1 MIRKADKKT
10 EIVAARLPVEM
21 HKRLLK
27 CAKRKQEKPSDII
40 RRALASYFVQ
50 N

>member
-10 EIVAARLPVEM
+10 ETVAARIPAELRI
-21 HKRLLK
+21 RLLK
-27 CAKRKQEKPSDII
+27 CAKRKNEKPSDII
-40 RRALASYFVQ
+40 RKALVFYFAQ